1 MAEAYQALYRK
12 WRPQVFADVV
22 GQEHVTRTLMN
33 EVRTG
38 RHSHAYLFTGS
49 RGTGKTTCAK
59 IFAKAVN
66 CEHPVN
72 GDPCNCCETCKGI
85 DAGSILDVVE
95 IDAASNNGVDN
106 IREIRDEANFTPV
119 GGKYRVYII
128 DEVHMLSTGAFNAL
142 LKTLEEPPEHV
153 KFVLATTEVHK
164 LPATILSRCQR
175 FDFHRISPEDIA
187 ARLTYV
193 AKEENLQLTPGAANL
208 IARLADGALRDALS
222 ILDQCIGQSTNIDE
236 ATVNAVVG
244 LAGRDY
250 LFQLADSILHRN
262 SAMALAQ
269 IDDLYNRSCDMERL
283 CNELINH
290 FRNLM
295 VCKAVKNPKDLIVCS
310 AVELA
315 AYQSVAK
322 KTSMS
327 DILNTLNALGD
338 ALVLIRKGL
347 NRRVEMEM
355 ALIRLCTDGIYTEN
369 VQDPVPTTIPERAK
383 MPAPAAPA
391 AEPVSAPAEDPAPA
405 PAEAPATEQAAP
417 EAPAEEPAA
426 PAEPAVPTEPAPAEA
441 LASAEPAEQAAPDA
455 PATESA
461 APAEAPATPAVEAEV
476 AAEAPT
482 AEALTAAIAA
492 AAATAAVASEEA
504 EEAPTEEPAEAPVE
518 ADETPEDEPLEG
530 QISLIE
536 EAASEDSNPK
546 EAEPAKEVASE
557 EPEPEAE
564 AEEGNPEE
572 AEPAEEVASEEP
584 ELEAEAEE
592 GNPEEAGPDEEV
604 ASEEPELES
613 EAEESNP
620 EEAEPAEEVA
630 SEEPEP
636 ELEAEESNPEE
647 AEPAEEVASEEP
659 EPELEAEESN
669 PEEAEPAVEVA
680 SEELEPEPEP
690 EAPAAEPKPT
700 TSADED
706 DEDLSYEE
714 PPAPENADVRV
725 LKSYEDGPLKD
736 AIWNSIIR
744 EATAVDKP
752 LIGCMSDA
760 KAIKRGRTLLISTT
774 NFLFKAVIGQDV
786 HKNAIMEA
794 TRKVLGE
801 PLTPRL
807 VDENDILS
815 FDEPEKDAPE
825 ADSTSP
831 DAFPADLMNPTE
843 EHKPERKLVED
854 EDAEGLYEVRLS
866 EEKLAQ
872 ARPVEDDTDVKVA
885 EPHAE
890 RPNGP
895 LTEEQGFSA
904 NAPTFNTLGSG
915 LELPDDPDADRPH
928 TTTFTLPD
936 IDDVRYQ
943 PDDDDED
950 YDDVPP
956 LPDDNDIPAPDKDLY
971 PELDE
976 AVSFRF
982 ADQELLGDAFGPAE
996 TPAQEPADTPAEPL
1010 DPADE
1015 TREEDP
1021 LDDFLGNLD
1030 KLGVNYELED

>member
-426 PAEPAVPTEPAPAEA
+426 PAEPAPAEA
-441 LASAEPAEQAAPDA
+441 LASAEPAEQAAPDAPAEEPAA

-536 EAASEDSNPK
+536 EAASEDSNP
-546 EAEPAKEVASE
+546 
-557 EPEPEAE
+557 
-564 AEEGNPEE
+564 EE
-572 AEPAEEVASEEP
+572 AE
-584 ELEAEAEE
+584 
-592 GNPEEAGPDEEV
+592 PDEEV

-613 EAEESNP
+613 
-620 EEAEPAEEVA
+620 
-630 SEEPEP
+630 
-636 ELEAEESNPEE
+636 
-647 AEPAEEVASEEP
+647 
-659 EPELEAEESN
+659 EAEESN

>member
-405 PAEAPATEQAAP
+405 PAEAPATGQAAP
-417 EAPAEEPAA
+417 DAPAEEPAA
-426 PAEPAVPTEPAPAEA
+426 
-441 LASAEPAEQAAPDA
+441 S
-455 PATESA
+455 ATESAAPA

-536 EAASEDSNPK
+536 EAASEDSNP
-546 EAEPAKEVASE
+546 
-557 EPEPEAE
+557 
-564 AEEGNPEE
+564 EE

-592 GNPEEAGPDEEV
+592 GNPEEAEPDEEV

-613 EAEESNP
+613 
-620 EEAEPAEEVA
+620 
-630 SEEPEP
+630 
-636 ELEAEESNPEE
+636 
-647 AEPAEEVASEEP
+647 
-659 EPELEAEESN
+659 EAEESN

-956 LPDDNDIPAPDKDLY
+956 LPDDNDIPAPDQDLY

>member
-142 LKTLEEPPEHV
+142 LKTPPEHV

-455 PATESA
+455 PAEEPAAPATESA
-461 APAEAPATPAVEAEV
+461 APAEAPATPAEAPAAPAVEAEV
-476 AAEAPT
+476 ATEAPT
-482 AEALTAAIAA
+482 AAALTAAIAA
-492 AAATAAVASEEA
+492 AAATAASSDA
-504 EEAPTEEPAEAPVE
+504 EEPAKAPAETEEA
-518 ADETPEDEPLEG
+518 PEDEPLEG

-536 EAASEDSNPK
+536 EASS
-546 EAEPAKEVASE
+546 
-557 EPEPEAE
+557 
-564 AEEGNPEE
+564 
-572 AEPAEEVASEEP
+572 
-584 ELEAEAEE
+584 
-592 GNPEEAGPDEEV
+592 
-604 ASEEPELES
+604 
-613 EAEESNP
+613 EESNP

-843 EHKPERKLVED
+843 EPKPERKLVED

>member
-119 GGKYRVYII
+119 GGRYRVYII

-193 AKEENLQLTPGAANL
+193 AKEENLQLTDGAANL

-222 ILDQCIGQSTNIDE
+222 ILDQCIGQSTSIDE

-315 AYQSVAK
+315 AYQSAAK

-369 VQDPVPTTIPERAK
+369 VNDPEPTTIPERAK
-383 MPAPAAPA
+383 MPVPAAPA
-391 AEPVSAPAEDPAPA
+391 VEPVAAPAEDA
-405 PAEAPATEQAAP
+405 
-417 EAPAEEPAA
+417 APAEEPAA
-426 PAEPAVPTEPAPAEA
+426 PA
-441 LASAEPAEQAAPDA
+441 
-455 PATESA
+455 
-461 APAEAPATPAVEAEV
+461 VEA
-476 AAEAPT
+476 
-482 AEALTAAIAA
+482 
-492 AAATAAVASEEA
+492 
-504 EEAPTEEPAEAPVE
+504 EEPAEAPVE
-518 ADETPEDEPLEG
+518 EEEPDDEPLEG
-530 QISLIE
+530 QISLTE
-536 EAASEDSNPK
+536 EAVAEEESEIPTN
-546 EAEPAKEVASE
+546 E
-557 EPEPEAE
+557 EPEAE
-564 AEEGNPEE
+564 AEEPT
-572 AEPAEEVASEEP
+572 EEP
-584 ELEAEAEE
+584 EIVENEEESEISMNEEPEAEAEE
-592 GNPEEAGPDEEV
+592 LA
-604 ASEEPELES
+604 EEPEIVGNEENPEIS
-613 EAEESNP
+613 TNEEPEVEAEE
-620 EEAEPAEEVA
+620 
-630 SEEPEP
+630 
-636 ELEAEESNPEE
+636 
-647 AEPAEEVASEEP
+647 
-659 EPELEAEESN
+659 
-669 PEEAEPAVEVA
+669 
-680 SEELEPEPEP
+680 
-690 EAPAAEPKPT
+690 PAAEPEPAPA
-700 TSADED
+700 ADED

-736 AIWNSIIR
+736 AVWNSIIR

-786 HKNAIMEA
+786 HKSAIMEA

-831 DAFPADLMNPTE
+831 DAFPADLTNPTE

-890 RPNGP
+890 SPNGP

-1030 KLGVNYELED
+1030 KMGVNYELED

>member
-455 PATESA
+455 PAEEPAAPATESA

-536 EAASEDSNPK
+536 EAASEDSNPE
-546 EAEPAKEVASE
+546 EAEPAEEVASE
-557 EPEPEAE
+557 EPEPKFE

-572 AEPAEEVASEEP
+572 AEPAEEVAPEEPEP
-584 ELEAEAEE
+584 ELEAET

-604 ASEEPELES
+604 ASEE
-613 EAEESNP
+613 
-620 EEAEPAEEVA
+620 
-630 SEEPEP
+630 
-636 ELEAEESNPEE
+636 
-647 AEPAEEVASEEP
+647 
-659 EPELEAEESN
+659 
-669 PEEAEPAVEVA
+669 
-680 SEELEPEPEP
+680 LEPEPEP
-690 EAPAAEPKPT
+690 EAPATGPETPAAEPKPT

-736 AIWNSIIR
+736 AVWNSIIR

-786 HKNAIMEA
+786 HKTAIMEA

-815 FDEPEKDAPE
+815 FDEPAAEPAATAEPDNGPAE
-825 ADSTSP
+825 DTNP
-831 DAFPADLMNPTE
+831 DALPADLTNPTE

-854 EDAEGLYEVRLS
+854 EDAEGLYEVKLS
-866 EEKLAQ
+866 EERLAE
-872 ARPVEDDTDVKVA
+872 AKPVEDDTDVKVA

-890 RPNGP
+890 NPNGP
-895 LTEEQGFSA
+895 LTEAQGFTS
-904 NAPTFNTLGSG
+904 NAPTFNTLGAN
-915 LELPDDPDADRPH
+915 LELPEDPDADRPH

-936 IDDVRYQ
+936 IDDVRFQ

-956 LPDDNDIPAPDKDLY
+956 LPDDADVPAPNKDLY

-996 TPAQEPADTPAEPL
+996 TPAQEPADAQAEPL

>member
-455 PATESA
+455 PAEEPAAPATESA
-461 APAEAPATPAVEAEV
+461 APAEAPATPAEAPAAPAVEAEV
-476 AAEAPT
+476 ATEAPT
-482 AEALTAAIAA
+482 AAALTAAIAA
-492 AAATAAVASEEA
+492 AAATAASSDA
-504 EEAPTEEPAEAPVE
+504 EEPAKAPAETEEA
-518 ADETPEDEPLEG
+518 PEDEPLEG

-536 EAASEDSNPK
+536 EASS
-546 EAEPAKEVASE
+546 
-557 EPEPEAE
+557 
-564 AEEGNPEE
+564 
-572 AEPAEEVASEEP
+572 
-584 ELEAEAEE
+584 
-592 GNPEEAGPDEEV
+592 
-604 ASEEPELES
+604 
-613 EAEESNP
+613 
-620 EEAEPAEEVA
+620 
-630 SEEPEP
+630 
-636 ELEAEESNPEE
+636 EESNPEE

>member
-455 PATESA
+455 PAEEPAAPATESA
-461 APAEAPATPAVEAEV
+461 APAEAPATPAEAPAAPAVEAEV
-476 AAEAPT
+476 ATEAPT
-482 AEALTAAIAA
+482 AAALTAAIAA
-492 AAATAAVASEEA
+492 AAATAASSDA
-504 EEAPTEEPAEAPVE
+504 EEPAKAPAETEEA
-518 ADETPEDEPLEG
+518 PEDEPLEG

-536 EAASEDSNPK
+536 EAASEDSNPE
-546 EAEPAKEVASE
+546 EAEPAEEVASE
-557 EPEPEAE
+557 EPEPKFE

-572 AEPAEEVASEEP
+572 AEPAEEVAPEEPEP
-584 ELEAEAEE
+584 ELEAET

-604 ASEEPELES
+604 ASEE
-613 EAEESNP
+613 
-620 EEAEPAEEVA
+620 
-630 SEEPEP
+630 
-636 ELEAEESNPEE
+636 
-647 AEPAEEVASEEP
+647 
-659 EPELEAEESN
+659 
-669 PEEAEPAVEVA
+669 
-680 SEELEPEPEP
+680 LEPEPEPEAPATGP

>member
-426 PAEPAVPTEPAPAEA
+426 PAEPAPAEA
-441 LASAEPAEQAAPDA
+441 LASAEPAEQAAPDAPAEEPAA

-482 AEALTAAIAA
+482 AAALTAAIAA
-492 AAATAAVASEEA
+492 AAATAASSDA
-504 EEAPTEEPAEAPVE
+504 EEPAKAPAETEEA
-518 ADETPEDEPLEG
+518 PEDEPLEG

-536 EAASEDSNPK
+536 EAAS
-546 EAEPAKEVASE
+546 
-557 EPEPEAE
+557 
-564 AEEGNPEE
+564 
-572 AEPAEEVASEEP
+572 
-584 ELEAEAEE
+584 
-592 GNPEEAGPDEEV
+592 
-604 ASEEPELES
+604 
-613 EAEESNP
+613 EESNP

-636 ELEAEESNPEE
+636 KLEAEEGNPEE
-647 AEPAEEVASEEP
+647 AEPAEEVAPEEP
-659 EPELEAEESN
+659 EPESEAETGN
-669 PEEAEPAVEVA
+669 PEEAGPDEEVA

-690 EAPAAEPKPT
+690 ETPAAGPETPAAEPKPT

-736 AIWNSIIR
+736 AVWNSIIR

>member
-426 PAEPAVPTEPAPAEA
+426 PAEPAPAEA
-441 LASAEPAEQAAPDA
+441 LASAEPAEQAAPDAPAEEPAA

-536 EAASEDSNPK
+536 EAASEDSNPE

-564 AEEGNPEE
+564 AEEG
-572 AEPAEEVASEEP
+572 
-584 ELEAEAEE
+584 
-592 GNPEEAGPDEEV
+592 
-604 ASEEPELES
+604 
-613 EAEESNP
+613 
-620 EEAEPAEEVA
+620 
-630 SEEPEP
+630 
-636 ELEAEESNPEE
+636 NPEE

-1015 TREEDP
+1015 TREEERYESKRTEKRHGRQPGQHDEADP
-1021 LDDFLGNLD
+1021 EDAGRDGTEAGRSAGN
-1030 KLGVNYELED
+1030 

>member
-119 GGKYRVYII
+119 GGRYRVYII

-193 AKEENLQLTPGAANL
+193 AKEENLQLTDGAANL

-222 ILDQCIGQSTNIDE
+222 ILDQCIGQSTSIDE

-315 AYQSVAK
+315 AYQSAAK

-355 ALIRLCTDGIYTEN
+355 ALIRLCTDGVYTEHVN
-369 VQDPVPTTIPERAK
+369 DPEPATIPERTKA
-383 MPAPAAPA
+383 PLPAAPVAAPAAPVAPAEPVAEPA
-391 AEPVSAPAEDPAPA
+391 AEPAE
-405 PAEAPATEQAAP
+405 P
-417 EAPAEEPAA
+417 EAPAEPAI
-426 PAEPAVPTEPAPAEA
+426 
-441 LASAEPAEQAAPDA
+441 
-455 PATESA
+455 
-461 APAEAPATPAVEAEV
+461 EAEV

-482 AEALTAAIAA
+482 AEELTAAIAA
-492 AAATAAVASEEA
+492 AATTAAVAEA
-504 EEAPTEEPAEAPVE
+504 EGSP
-518 ADETPEDEPLEG
+518 DDEPLEG
-530 QISLIE
+530 QISLAE
-536 EAASEDSNPK
+536 EA
-546 EAEPAKEVASE
+546 VTE
-557 EPEPEAE
+557 ES
-564 AEEGNPEE
+564 NPEE

-584 ELEAEAEE
+584 E
-592 GNPEEAGPDEEV
+592 V
-604 ASEEPELES
+604 EP

-636 ELEAEESNPEE
+636 EPEAEEGNPEE

-659 EPELEAEESN
+659 EVEPEAEEGN
-669 PEEAEPAVEVA
+669 PEEAEPAKEVA
-680 SEELEPEPEP
+680 SEEPEPVPEPEP
-690 EAPAAEPKPT
+690 APVT
-700 TSADED
+700 DED

-736 AIWNSIIR
+736 AVWNSIIR
-744 EATAVDKP
+744 EATALDKP

-815 FDEPEKDAPE
+815 FDEPEKDVPE

-831 DAFPADLMNPTE
+831 DAFPADLTNPTE

-890 RPNGP
+890 SPNGP

-1030 KLGVNYELED
+1030 KMGVNYELED

>member
-426 PAEPAVPTEPAPAEA
+426 PAEPAPAEA
-441 LASAEPAEQAAPDA
+441 LASAEPAEQAAPDAPAEEPAA

-536 EAASEDSNPK
+536 EAASEDSNPE
-546 EAEPAKEVASE
+546 EAEPAEEVASA
-557 EPEPEAE
+557 EPEPKFE
-564 AEEGNPEE
+564 AEEGTPEE
-572 AEPAEEVASEEP
+572 AEPAEEVAPEEPEP
-584 ELEAEAEE
+584 ELEAET

-604 ASEEPELES
+604 ASEE
-613 EAEESNP
+613 
-620 EEAEPAEEVA
+620 
-630 SEEPEP
+630 
-636 ELEAEESNPEE
+636 
-647 AEPAEEVASEEP
+647 
-659 EPELEAEESN
+659 
-669 PEEAEPAVEVA
+669 
-680 SEELEPEPEP
+680 LEPEPEP
-690 EAPAAEPKPT
+690 EAPATGPETPAAEPKPT

-815 FDEPEKDAPE
+815 FDEPAAEPAATAEPDNGPAE
-825 ADSTSP
+825 DTNP
-831 DAFPADLMNPTE
+831 DALPADLTNPTE

-854 EDAEGLYEVRLS
+854 EDAEGLYEVKLS
-866 EEKLAQ
+866 EERLAE
-872 ARPVEDDTDVKVA
+872 AKPVEDDTDVKVA

-890 RPNGP
+890 NPNGP
-895 LTEEQGFSA
+895 LTEAQGFTS
-904 NAPTFNTLGSG
+904 NAPTFNTLGAN
-915 LELPDDPDADRPH
+915 LELPEDPDADRPH

-936 IDDVRYQ
+936 IDDVRFQ

-956 LPDDNDIPAPDKDLY
+956 LPDDADVPAPNKDLY

-996 TPAQEPADTPAEPL
+996 TPAQEPADAQAEPL

>member
-426 PAEPAVPTEPAPAEA
+426 PAEPAPAEA
-441 LASAEPAEQAAPDA
+441 LASAEPAEQAAPDAPAEEPAA

-536 EAASEDSNPK
+536 EAASEDSNPE
-546 EAEPAKEVASE
+546 EAEPAEEVASE
-557 EPEPEAE
+557 EPEPKFE

-572 AEPAEEVASEEP
+572 AEPAEEVAP
-584 ELEAEAEE
+584 E
-592 GNPEEAGPDEEV
+592 
-604 ASEEPELES
+604 
-613 EAEESNP
+613 
-620 EEAEPAEEVA
+620 
-630 SEEPEP
+630 
-636 ELEAEESNPEE
+636 
-647 AEPAEEVASEEP
+647 
-659 EPELEAEESN
+659 
-669 PEEAEPAVEVA
+669 
-680 SEELEPEPEP
+680 EPEPEP

>member
-455 PATESA
+455 PAEEPAAPATESA

-536 EAASEDSNPK
+536 EAASEDSNP
-546 EAEPAKEVASE
+546 
-557 EPEPEAE
+557 
-564 AEEGNPEE
+564 EE
-572 AEPAEEVASEEP
+572 AE
-584 ELEAEAEE
+584 
-592 GNPEEAGPDEEV
+592 PDEEV

-613 EAEESNP
+613 
-620 EEAEPAEEVA
+620 
-630 SEEPEP
+630 
-636 ELEAEESNPEE
+636 
-647 AEPAEEVASEEP
+647 
-659 EPELEAEESN
+659 EAEESN

>member
-426 PAEPAVPTEPAPAEA
+426 PAEPAPAEA
-441 LASAEPAEQAAPDA
+441 LASAEPAEQAAPDAPAEEPAA

-536 EAASEDSNPK
+536 EAASEDSNP
-546 EAEPAKEVASE
+546 E
-557 EPEPEAE
+557 
-564 AEEGNPEE
+564 
-572 AEPAEEVASEEP
+572 EPAEEVASEEP

-592 GNPEEAGPDEEV
+592 G
-604 ASEEPELES
+604 
-613 EAEESNP
+613 
-620 EEAEPAEEVA
+620 
-630 SEEPEP
+630 
-636 ELEAEESNPEE
+636 NPEE

>member
-426 PAEPAVPTEPAPAEA
+426 PAEPAPAEA
-441 LASAEPAEQAAPDA
+441 LASAEPAEQAAPDAPAEEPAA

-536 EAASEDSNPK
+536 EAASEDSNPE

-592 GNPEEAGPDEEV
+592 GNPEEAEPDE
-604 ASEEPELES
+604 
-613 EAEESNP
+613 
-620 EEAEPAEEVA
+620 
-630 SEEPEP
+630 
-636 ELEAEESNPEE
+636 
-647 AEPAEEVASEEP
+647 
-659 EPELEAEESN
+659 
-669 PEEAEPAVEVA
+669 EVA

-690 EAPAAEPKPT
+690 EAPATGPETPAAEPKPT

>member
-315 AYQSVAK
+315 AYQSAAK

-426 PAEPAVPTEPAPAEA
+426 PAEPAPAEA
-441 LASAEPAEQAAPDA
+441 LASAEPAEQAAPDAPAEEPAA

-536 EAASEDSNPK
+536 EAASEDSNPE
-546 EAEPAKEVASE
+546 EAEPAEEVASE
-557 EPEPEAE
+557 EPEPKFE

-572 AEPAEEVASEEP
+572 AEPAEEVAP
-584 ELEAEAEE
+584 E
-592 GNPEEAGPDEEV
+592 
-604 ASEEPELES
+604 
-613 EAEESNP
+613 
-620 EEAEPAEEVA
+620 
-630 SEEPEP
+630 
-636 ELEAEESNPEE
+636 
-647 AEPAEEVASEEP
+647 
-659 EPELEAEESN
+659 
-669 PEEAEPAVEVA
+669 
-680 SEELEPEPEP
+680 EPEPEP

-794 TRKVLGE
+794 TR
-801 PLTPRL
+801 
-807 VDENDILS
+807 
-815 FDEPEKDAPE
+815 
-825 ADSTSP
+825 
-831 DAFPADLMNPTE
+831 
-843 EHKPERKLVED
+843 
-854 EDAEGLYEVRLS
+854 
-866 EEKLAQ
+866 
-872 ARPVEDDTDVKVA
+872 
-885 EPHAE
+885 
-890 RPNGP
+890 
-895 LTEEQGFSA
+895 
-904 NAPTFNTLGSG
+904 
-915 LELPDDPDADRPH
+915 
-928 TTTFTLPD
+928 
-936 IDDVRYQ
+936 
-943 PDDDDED
+943 
-950 YDDVPP
+950 
-956 LPDDNDIPAPDKDLY
+956 
-971 PELDE
+971 
-976 AVSFRF
+976 
-982 ADQELLGDAFGPAE
+982 
-996 TPAQEPADTPAEPL
+996 
-1010 DPADE
+1010 
-1015 TREEDP
+1015 
-1021 LDDFLGNLD
+1021 
-1030 KLGVNYELED
+1030 

>member
-391 AEPVSAPAEDPAPA
+391 

-417 EAPAEEPAA
+417 DAPAEEPAA
-426 PAEPAVPTEPAPAEA
+426 
-441 LASAEPAEQAAPDA
+441 L
-455 PATESA
+455 ATESAAPA
-461 APAEAPATPAVEAEV
+461 APAEAPATPAEAPAAPAVEAEV
-476 AAEAPT
+476 ATEAPT
-482 AEALTAAIAA
+482 AAALTAAIAA
-492 AAATAAVASEEA
+492 AAATAASSDA
-504 EEAPTEEPAEAPVE
+504 EEPAKAPAETEEA
-518 ADETPEDEPLEG
+518 PEDEPLEG

-536 EAASEDSNPK
+536 EAASEESNPE
-546 EAEPAKEVASE
+546 EAEPAEEVATE
-557 EPEPEAE
+557 EPEREAE

-572 AEPAEEVASEEP
+572 AEPAEEVAPEEP
-584 ELEAEAEE
+584 EPESEAET

-604 ASEEPELES
+604 ASEE
-613 EAEESNP
+613 
-620 EEAEPAEEVA
+620 
-630 SEEPEP
+630 
-636 ELEAEESNPEE
+636 
-647 AEPAEEVASEEP
+647 
-659 EPELEAEESN
+659 
-669 PEEAEPAVEVA
+669 
-680 SEELEPEPEP
+680 LEPEPEP
-690 EAPAAEPKPT
+690 ETPAAGPETPAAEPKPT

-736 AIWNSIIR
+736 AVWNSIIR

-815 FDEPEKDAPE
+815 FDEPAAEPAASAEPAGGPAED
-825 ADSTSP
+825 TNP
-831 DAFPADLMNPTE
+831 DALPADLTNPTE
-843 EHKPERKLVED
+843 KHKPERKLVED
-854 EDAEGLYEVRLS
+854 EDAEGLYEVKLS
-866 EEKLAQ
+866 EERLAE
-872 ARPVEDDTDVKVA
+872 AKPVEDDTDVKVA

-1030 KLGVNYELED
+1030 KMGVNYELED

>member
-85 DAGSILDVVE
+85 DNGSILDVVE

-193 AKEENLQLTPGAANL
+193 AKEEHLDLTPGAANL

-222 ILDQCIGQSTNIDE
+222 ILDQCIGQGTSIDE

-315 AYQSVAK
+315 AYQSAAK

-355 ALIRLCTDGIYTEN
+355 ALIRLCTDGVYTEHVN
-369 VQDPVPTTIPERAK
+369 DPEPATIPERAK
-383 MPAPAAPA
+383 APLPAAPVAAPAAPVAPSEPVTEPA
-391 AEPVSAPAEDPAPA
+391 AEPV
-405 PAEAPATEQAAP
+405 
-417 EAPAEEPAA
+417 
-426 PAEPAVPTEPAPAEA
+426 AEPAI
-441 LASAEPAEQAAPDA
+441 
-455 PATESA
+455 
-461 APAEAPATPAVEAEV
+461 EAEV

-492 AAATAAVASEEA
+492 AATTAAVAEA
-504 EEAPTEEPAEAPVE
+504 EGSP
-518 ADETPEDEPLEG
+518 DDEPLEG
-530 QISLIE
+530 QISLAE
-536 EAASEDSNPK
+536 EA
-546 EAEPAKEVASE
+546 VTE
-557 EPEPEAE
+557 ES
-564 AEEGNPEE
+564 NPEE
-572 AEPAEEVASEEP
+572 AESVEEVASEEP
-584 ELEAEAEE
+584 EIEPEAEE
-592 GNPEEAGPDEEV
+592 SNPEEAEPVEEV
-604 ASEEPELES
+604 ASEEPEVEP
-613 EAEESNP
+613 EAEKGNP

-636 ELEAEESNPEE
+636 EPE
-647 AEPAEEVASEEP
+647 
-659 EPELEAEESN
+659 
-669 PEEAEPAVEVA
+669 
-680 SEELEPEPEP
+680 EP
-690 EAPAAEPKPT
+690 EAPAEPEPT
-700 TSADED
+700 SVTDDD

-736 AIWNSIIR
+736 AVWNSIIR
-744 EATAVDKP
+744 EATALDKP

-815 FDEPEKDAPE
+815 FDEPEKDAAPE
-825 ADSTSP
+825 TDVADADSTSP
-831 DAFPADLMNPTE
+831 DALPADLTNPTE

-854 EDAEGLYEVRLS
+854 EDAEGLYEVKLS
-866 EEKLAQ
+866 EEKLAE
-872 ARPVEDDTDVKVA
+872 AKPAEDDTDVKVA
-885 EPHAE
+885 ELHADS
-890 RPNGP
+890 PNGP
-895 LTEEQGFSA
+895 LTEEQGFTS

-936 IDDVRYQ
+936 IDDVRFQ

-950 YDDVPP
+950 YDDAPP
-956 LPDDNDIPAPDKDLY
+956 LPDDNDIPALDKDLY

-976 AVSFRF
+976 SVSFRF

-996 TPAQEPADTPAEPL
+996 TPAQEPADAPTEPL

-1030 KLGVNYELED
+1030 KMGVNYELED

>member
-426 PAEPAVPTEPAPAEA
+426 PAEPAPAEA
-441 LASAEPAEQAAPDA
+441 LASAEPAEQAAPDAPAEEPAA

-536 EAASEDSNPK
+536 EAASEDSNP
-546 EAEPAKEVASE
+546 
-557 EPEPEAE
+557 
-564 AEEGNPEE
+564 EE

-592 GNPEEAGPDEEV
+592 G
-604 ASEEPELES
+604 
-613 EAEESNP
+613 
-620 EEAEPAEEVA
+620 
-630 SEEPEP
+630 
-636 ELEAEESNPEE
+636 NPEE

>member
-426 PAEPAVPTEPAPAEA
+426 PAEPAPAEA
-441 LASAEPAEQAAPDA
+441 LASAEPAEQAAPDAPAEEPAA

-536 EAASEDSNPK
+536 EAASEDSNPE

-592 GNPEEAGPDEEV
+592 GNPEEAEPDE
-604 ASEEPELES
+604 
-613 EAEESNP
+613 
-620 EEAEPAEEVA
+620 
-630 SEEPEP
+630 
-636 ELEAEESNPEE
+636 
-647 AEPAEEVASEEP
+647 
-659 EPELEAEESN
+659 
-669 PEEAEPAVEVA
+669 EVA

>member
-455 PATESA
+455 PAEEPAAPATESA
-461 APAEAPATPAVEAEV
+461 APAEAPATPAEAPAAPAVEAEV
-476 AAEAPT
+476 ATEAPT
-482 AEALTAAIAA
+482 AAALTAAIAA
-492 AAATAAVASEEA
+492 AAATAASSDA
-504 EEAPTEEPAEAPVE
+504 EEPAKAPAETEEA
-518 ADETPEDEPLEG
+518 PEDEPLEG

-536 EAASEDSNPK
+536 EASS
-546 EAEPAKEVASE
+546 
-557 EPEPEAE
+557 
-564 AEEGNPEE
+564 
-572 AEPAEEVASEEP
+572 
-584 ELEAEAEE
+584 
-592 GNPEEAGPDEEV
+592 
-604 ASEEPELES
+604 
-613 EAEESNP
+613 EESNP

>member
-193 AKEENLQLTPGAANL
+193 AKEENLQLTDGAANL

-222 ILDQCIGQSTNIDE
+222 ILDQCIGQSTSIVE

-315 AYQSVAK
+315 AYQSAAK

-355 ALIRLCTDGIYTEN
+355 ALIRLCTDGVYTEN

-391 AEPVSAPAEDPAPA
+391 

-426 PAEPAVPTEPAPAEA
+426 PA
-441 LASAEPAEQAAPDA
+441 
-455 PATESA
+455 
-461 APAEAPATPAVEAEV
+461 VEAEV
-476 AAEAPT
+476 GAEALI

-492 AAATAAVASEEA
+492 AATASEEA
-504 EEAPTEEPAEAPVE
+504 PEE
-518 ADETPEDEPLEG
+518 EPLEG
-530 QISLIE
+530 QISLTE
-536 EAASEDSNPK
+536 EAVAEEESEAP
-546 EAEPAKEVASE
+546 AEECE
-557 EPEPEAE
+557 EPTVEPVIVENEEESEISTNEEPDAE
-564 AEEGNPEE
+564 AEELT
-572 AEPAEEVASEEP
+572 EEP
-584 ELEAEAEE
+584 EIVENE
-592 GNPEEAGPDEEV
+592 
-604 ASEEPELES
+604 EEPDISTNEDTD
-613 EAEESNP
+613 
-620 EEAEPAEEVA
+620 
-630 SEEPEP
+630 
-636 ELEAEESNPEE
+636 
-647 AEPAEEVASEEP
+647 
-659 EPELEAEESN
+659 
-669 PEEAEPAVEVA
+669 
-680 SEELEPEPEP
+680 
-690 EAPAAEPKPT
+690 EPKPT

-736 AIWNSIIR
+736 AVWNSIIR

-831 DAFPADLMNPTE
+831 DAFPADLTNPTE

-890 RPNGP
+890 SPNGP

-956 LPDDNDIPAPDKDLY
+956 LPDDNDIPSPDKDLY

-996 TPAQEPADTPAEPL
+996 TPPQEPADTPAEPL

-1030 KLGVNYELED
+1030 KMGVNYELED

>member
-426 PAEPAVPTEPAPAEA
+426 PAEPAPAEA

-455 PATESA
+455 PAEEPAAPATESA
-461 APAEAPATPAVEAEV
+461 APAEAPATPAVGAEV

-536 EAASEDSNPK
+536 EAASEDSNPE

-564 AEEGNPEE
+564 AEEGT
-572 AEPAEEVASEEP
+572 
-584 ELEAEAEE
+584 
-592 GNPEEAGPDEEV
+592 
-604 ASEEPELES
+604 
-613 EAEESNP
+613 
-620 EEAEPAEEVA
+620 
-630 SEEPEP
+630 
-636 ELEAEESNPEE
+636 PEE

>member
-315 AYQSVAK
+315 AYQSAAK

-455 PATESA
+455 PAEEPAAPATESA

-536 EAASEDSNPK
+536 EAASEDSNPE

-592 GNPEEAGPDEEV
+592 GNPEEAEPDE
-604 ASEEPELES
+604 
-613 EAEESNP
+613 
-620 EEAEPAEEVA
+620 
-630 SEEPEP
+630 
-636 ELEAEESNPEE
+636 
-647 AEPAEEVASEEP
+647 
-659 EPELEAEESN
+659 
-669 PEEAEPAVEVA
+669 EVA

-690 EAPAAEPKPT
+690 EAPATGPETPAAEPKPT

-736 AIWNSIIR
+736 AVWNSIIR

>member
-455 PATESA
+455 PAEEPAAPATESA

-536 EAASEDSNPK
+536 EAAS
-546 EAEPAKEVASE
+546 
-557 EPEPEAE
+557 
-564 AEEGNPEE
+564 
-572 AEPAEEVASEEP
+572 
-584 ELEAEAEE
+584 
-592 GNPEEAGPDEEV
+592 
-604 ASEEPELES
+604 
-613 EAEESNP
+613 
-620 EEAEPAEEVA
+620 
-630 SEEPEP
+630 
-636 ELEAEESNPEE
+636 EESNPEE

>member
-455 PATESA
+455 PAEEPAAPATESA
-461 APAEAPATPAVEAEV
+461 APAEAPATPAEAPAAPAVEAEV
-476 AAEAPT
+476 ATEAPT
-482 AEALTAAIAA
+482 AAALTAAIAA
-492 AAATAAVASEEA
+492 AAATAASSDA
-504 EEAPTEEPAEAPVE
+504 EEPAKAPAETEEA
-518 ADETPEDEPLEG
+518 PEDEPLEG

-536 EAASEDSNPK
+536 EAAS
-546 EAEPAKEVASE
+546 
-557 EPEPEAE
+557 
-564 AEEGNPEE
+564 
-572 AEPAEEVASEEP
+572 
-584 ELEAEAEE
+584 
-592 GNPEEAGPDEEV
+592 
-604 ASEEPELES
+604 
-613 EAEESNP
+613 
-620 EEAEPAEEVA
+620 
-630 SEEPEP
+630 
-636 ELEAEESNPEE
+636 EESNPEE

>member
-391 AEPVSAPAEDPAPA
+391 AEPVSAPAEDPAPS

-441 LASAEPAEQAAPDA
+441 LASAEPAEQAAPDAPAEEPAA

-536 EAASEDSNPK
+536 EAASEDSNPE
-546 EAEPAKEVASE
+546 EAEPAEEVASE
-557 EPEPEAE
+557 EPEPKFE

-572 AEPAEEVASEEP
+572 AEPAEEVAPEEPEP
-584 ELEAEAEE
+584 ELEAET

-604 ASEEPELES
+604 ASEE
-613 EAEESNP
+613 
-620 EEAEPAEEVA
+620 
-630 SEEPEP
+630 
-636 ELEAEESNPEE
+636 
-647 AEPAEEVASEEP
+647 
-659 EPELEAEESN
+659 
-669 PEEAEPAVEVA
+669 
-680 SEELEPEPEP
+680 LEPEPEP
-690 EAPAAEPKPT
+690 EAPATGPETPAAEPKPT

-736 AIWNSIIR
+736 AVWNSIIR

-786 HKNAIMEA
+786 HKTAIMEA

-815 FDEPEKDAPE
+815 FDEPAAEPAATAEPDNGPAE
-825 ADSTSP
+825 DTNP
-831 DAFPADLMNPTE
+831 DALPADLTNPTE

-854 EDAEGLYEVRLS
+854 EDAEGLYEVKLS
-866 EEKLAQ
+866 EERLAE
-872 ARPVEDDTDVKVA
+872 AKPVEDDTDVKVA

-890 RPNGP
+890 NPNGP
-895 LTEEQGFSA
+895 LTEAQGFTS
-904 NAPTFNTLGSG
+904 NAPTFNTLGAN
-915 LELPDDPDADRPH
+915 LELPEDPDADRPH

-936 IDDVRYQ
+936 IDDVRFQ

-956 LPDDNDIPAPDKDLY
+956 LPDDADVPAPNKDLY

-996 TPAQEPADTPAEPL
+996 TPAQEPADAQAEPL